1 MDTTKTAEA
10 LAKAIGYTEN
20 GGKPNIKKPS
30 KGKTGEMS
38 SIYQFTPDTWKN
50 YSTQIFG
57 KVLPMTADSET
68 QVVLNKVNGWL
79 QKGYK
84 PEQILSMWNAGTG
97 EPDAYGG
104 KFSNGQPSVGVNAK
118 YGVKFDV
125 PTYVK
130 KGMNYFNKFEG
141 QMATQGNETAQN
153 TQSTGDSGASAQ
165 KLLAI
170 LNAAKQNG
178 APQQQPQMAQNT
190 PPITAPQIGAGQGAS
205 NIQPGLIT

>member
-20 GGKPNIKKPS
+20 GGKPNLKKPS
-30 KGKTGEMS
+30 KGKTGEMA

-57 KVLPMTADSET
+57 KVVPMNADSET
-68 QVVLNKVNGWL
+68 QVVLNKVNKWL
-79 QKGYK
+79 ETGYK

-104 KFSNGQPSVGVNAK
+104 KFSNGQPSIGVNAK

-130 KGMNYFNKFEG
+130 KGMKYFGEFSG
-141 QMATQGNETAQN
+141 GQN
-153 TQSTGDSGASAQ
+153 TQPQSNEVAQTSEPNQPEQTPSSNKNNNGQSVQ

-170 LNAAKQNG
+170 MNEAKQN
-178 APQQQPQMAQNT
+178 ATKSQTPQVAQNT
-190 PPITAPQIGAGQGAS
+190 
-205 NIQPGLIT
+205 GLINQTT